1 MIANSDLYH
10 IANKTYAGVRGF
22 MNEQTRQ
29 ARPEA
34 WAENITRADRD
45 ADVMT
50 IDLFEVFQV
59 IWHWLW
65 LIVLVAL
72 ACGTAA
78 YAFSK
83 FVLPEEFEST
93 TKIYV
98 LDKSGAGGTNSQ
110 STYSDLQVGM
120 QLTKDYVE
128 LIKSRT
134 VLEAVMKDN
143 HLDQTYTY
151 EQFAETV
158 NVQTPADTRIVT
170 ITVTNHDPALAQKL
184 ADDIRKRSGELI
196 IKTMQIDAVNTYEK
210 ANYPDRKSAPSCGR
224 WAVVAALI
232 GALAV
237 SAVVIA
243 RYLLDDTIKTSD
255 DVEKYLG
262 LSNLALIPF
271 DESVMTEDEDSS
283 KGLWYKKFRKKSS
296 RNGLCRTLFWRT

>member
-1 MIANSDLYH
+1 MIVKSDLYH

-50 IDLFEVFQV
+50 IDLVEVFQV

-151 EQFAETV
+151 EQFAEMV

-283 KGLWYKKFRKKSS
+283 KGLWYKKFRKKSG
-296 RNGLCRTLFWRT
+296 RN

>member
-151 EQFAETV
+151 EQFAEMV

-283 KGLWYKKFRKKSS
+283 KGLWYKKFRKKSG
-296 RNGLCRTLFWRT
+296 RN

>member
-50 IDLFEVFQV
+50 IDLVEVFQV
-59 IWHWLW
+59 IRHWLW

-151 EQFAETV
+151 EQFAEMV

-283 KGLWYKKFRKKSS
+283 KGLWHKKFRKKSG
-296 RNGLCRTLFWRT
+296 RN

>member
-1 MIANSDLYH
+1 MIVKSDLYH

-34 WAENITRADRD
+34 WTENITRADRN

-184 ADDIRKRSGELI
+184 ADDIRKRSSELI
-196 IKTMQIDAVNTYEK
+196 INTMQIDAVNTYEK
-210 ANYPDRKSAPSCGR
+210 ANYPDRKSAPSCSR

-232 GALAV
+232 GAIAV
-237 SAVVIA
+237 SAIVIV

-262 LSNLALIPF
+262 LSNLAMIPF
-271 DESVMTEDEDSS
+271 DESVMTQDEDSS
-283 KGLWYKKFRKKSS
+283 KGLRHEKFRKKSGG
-296 RNGLCRTLFWRT
+296 N

>member
-1 MIANSDLYH
+1 MIVNSDLYH
-10 IANKTYAGVRGF
+10 IANKTYAGERGF
-22 MNEQTRQ
+22 MNEQTIQ
-29 ARPEA
+29 TQPEA
-34 WAENITRADRD
+34 GAANITRANRIAD
-45 ADVMT
+45 ATT
-50 IDLFEVFQV
+50 IDLVEVFQV

-151 EQFAETV
+151 ENFAGMV

-196 IKTMQIDAVNTYEK
+196 INTMQIDAVNTYEK

-237 SAVVIA
+237 SAVVIV

-262 LSNLALIPF
+262 LSNLALIPL
-271 DESVMTEDEDSS
+271 DESVMAQSEDSS
-283 KGLWYKKFRKKSS
+283 KGLRHKRFRKKSG
-296 RNGLCRTLFWRT
+296 RN

>member
-1 MIANSDLYH
+1 
-10 IANKTYAGVRGF
+10 

-34 WAENITRADRD
+34 WAENITRADRN

-50 IDLFEVFQV
+50 IDLVEVFQV

-196 IKTMQIDAVNTYEK
+196 INTMQIDAVNTYEK

-237 SAVVIA
+237 SAIVIV

-262 LSNLALIPF
+262 LSNLAMIPF
-271 DESVMTEDEDSS
+271 DESVMTQDEDSS
-283 KGLWYKKFRKKSS
+283 KGLRHEKFRKKSGG
-296 RNGLCRTLFWRT
+296 N

>member
-59 IWHWLW
+59 TWHWLW

-151 EQFAETV
+151 EQFAEMV

-283 KGLWYKKFRKKSS
+283 KGLWYKKFRKKSG
-296 RNGLCRTLFWRT
+296 RN

>member
-50 IDLFEVFQV
+50 IDLVEVFQV
-59 IWHWLW
+59 IWQWLW

-196 IKTMQIDAVNTYEK
+196 IDTMQIDAVNTYEK

-237 SAVVIA
+237 SAIVIA

-283 KGLWYKKFRKKSS
+283 KGLWHKKFRKKSG
-296 RNGLCRTLFWRT
+296 RN

>member
-72 ACGTAA
+72 ACGNAA

-196 IKTMQIDAVNTYEK
+196 IDTMQIDAVNTYEK

-283 KGLWYKKFRKKSS
+283 KGLWYKKFRKKSG
-296 RNGLCRTLFWRT
+296 RN

>member
-29 ARPEA
+29 AQPEA
-34 WAENITRADRD
+34 WAENITRADRN

-50 IDLFEVFQV
+50 IDLVEVFQV
-59 IWHWLW
+59 IRHWLW

-143 HLDQTYTY
+143 HLNQTYTY

-196 IKTMQIDAVNTYEK
+196 INTMQIDAVNTYEK

-237 SAVVIA
+237 SAIVIV

-283 KGLWYKKFRKKSS
+283 KGLWHKKFRKKSG
-296 RNGLCRTLFWRT
+296 RN

>member
-1 MIANSDLYH
+1 MIVNSELYH

-50 IDLFEVFQV
+50 IDLVEVFQV

-151 EQFAETV
+151 EQFAEMV

-237 SAVVIA
+237 SAIVIV

-262 LSNLALIPF
+262 LSNLAMIPF
-271 DESVMTEDEDSS
+271 DESVMTQDEDSS
-283 KGLWYKKFRKKSS
+283 KGLWHKKFRKKSG
-296 RNGLCRTLFWRT
+296 RN

>member
-50 IDLFEVFQV
+50 IDLVEVFQV
-59 IWHWLW
+59 IRHWLW

-151 EQFAETV
+151 EQFAEMV
-158 NVQTPADTRIVT
+158 NVQTPTDTRIVT

-196 IKTMQIDAVNTYEK
+196 INTMQIDAVNTYEK

-283 KGLWYKKFRKKSS
+283 KGLWHKKFRKKSG
-296 RNGLCRTLFWRT
+296 RN

>member
-50 IDLFEVFQV
+50 IDLVEVFQV
-59 IWHWLW
+59 IWQWLW

-237 SAVVIA
+237 SAIVIA

-283 KGLWYKKFRKKSS
+283 KGLWYKKFRKKSG
-296 RNGLCRTLFWRT
+296 RN

>member
-1 MIANSDLYH
+1 M
-10 IANKTYAGVRGF
+10 NK
-22 MNEQTRQ
+22 Q
-29 ARPEA
+29 
-34 WAENITRADRD
+34 DRHGPKHGLK
-45 ADVMT
+45 
-50 IDLFEVFQV
+50 ILPEVFQV

-151 EQFAETV
+151 EQFAEMV

-283 KGLWYKKFRKKSS
+283 KGLWHKKFRKKSG
-296 RNGLCRTLFWRT
+296 RN

>member
-196 IKTMQIDAVNTYEK
+196 IDTMQIDAVNTYEK

-283 KGLWYKKFRKKSS
+283 KGLWYKKFRKKSG
-296 RNGLCRTLFWRT
+296 RN

>member
-1 MIANSDLYH
+1 MIVNSELYH

-50 IDLFEVFQV
+50 IDLVEVFQV

-151 EQFAETV
+151 EQFAEMV

-283 KGLWYKKFRKKSS
+283 KGLWYKKFRKKSG
-296 RNGLCRTLFWRT
+296 RN

>member
-283 KGLWYKKFRKKSS
+283 KGLWYKKFRKKSG
-296 RNGLCRTLFWRT
+296 RN

>member
-1 MIANSDLYH
+1 
-10 IANKTYAGVRGF
+10 

-151 EQFAETV
+151 EQFAGTV
-158 NVQTPADTRIVT
+158 NVQTPTDTRIVT

-196 IKTMQIDAVNTYEK
+196 INTMQIDAVNTYEK

-237 SAVVIA
+237 SAIVIV

-283 KGLWYKKFRKKSS
+283 KGLWHKKFRKKSG
-296 RNGLCRTLFWRT
+296 RN

>member
-34 WAENITRADRD
+34 WADNITRADRD

-50 IDLFEVFQV
+50 IDLVEVFQV

-151 EQFAETV
+151 EQFAEMV

-283 KGLWYKKFRKKSS
+283 KGLWHKKFRKKSG
-296 RNGLCRTLFWRT
+296 RN

>member
-1 MIANSDLYH
+1 MIVNSDLYH

-50 IDLFEVFQV
+50 IDLVEVFQV
-59 IWHWLW
+59 IWQWLW

-196 IKTMQIDAVNTYEK
+196 IDTMQIDAVNTYEK

-237 SAVVIA
+237 SAIVIA

-283 KGLWYKKFRKKSS
+283 KGLWHKKFRKKSG
-296 RNGLCRTLFWRT
+296 RN

>member
-1 MIANSDLYH
+1 MIVNSDLYH

-50 IDLFEVFQV
+50 IDLVEVFQV
-59 IWHWLW
+59 IWQWLW

-196 IKTMQIDAVNTYEK
+196 IDTMQIDAVNTYEK

-283 KGLWYKKFRKKSS
+283 KGLWHKKFRKKSG
-296 RNGLCRTLFWRT
+296 RN

>member
-1 MIANSDLYH
+1 MIVKSDLYH

-34 WAENITRADRD
+34 WAENITRADRN

-50 IDLFEVFQV
+50 IDLVEVFQV

-151 EQFAETV
+151 EQFAEMV

-283 KGLWYKKFRKKSS
+283 KGLWYKKFRKKSG
-296 RNGLCRTLFWRT
+296 RN

>member
-1 MIANSDLYH
+1 MIVKSDLYH

-34 WAENITRADRD
+34 WAENITRADRNS
-45 ADVMT
+45 DVMT
-50 IDLFEVFQV
+50 IDLVEVFQV

-184 ADDIRKRSGELI
+184 ADDIRKRSSELI
-196 IKTMQIDAVNTYEK
+196 INTMQIDAVNTYEK

-237 SAVVIA
+237 SAIVIV

-262 LSNLALIPF
+262 LSNLAMIPF
-271 DESVMTEDEDSS
+271 DESVMTQDEDSS
-283 KGLWYKKFRKKSS
+283 KGLRHEKFRKKSGG
-296 RNGLCRTLFWRT
+296 N

>member
-1 MIANSDLYH
+1 
-10 IANKTYAGVRGF
+10 

-50 IDLFEVFQV
+50 IDLVEVFQV
-59 IWHWLW
+59 IWQWLW

-196 IKTMQIDAVNTYEK
+196 IDTMQIDAVNTYEK

-237 SAVVIA
+237 SAIVIA

-271 DESVMTEDEDSS
+271 DESVMTEDEDAS
-283 KGLWYKKFRKKSS
+283 KGLWHKKFRKKSG
-296 RNGLCRTLFWRT
+296 RN

>member
-50 IDLFEVFQV
+50 IDLVEVFQV

-151 EQFAETV
+151 EQFAEMV

-283 KGLWYKKFRKKSS
+283 KGLWYKKFRKKSG
-296 RNGLCRTLFWRT
+296 RN

>member
-1 MIANSDLYH
+1 MIVNSDLYH

-196 IKTMQIDAVNTYEK
+196 IDTMQIDAVNTYEK

-237 SAVVIA
+237 SAIVIA

-283 KGLWYKKFRKKSS
+283 KGLWHKKFRKKSG
-296 RNGLCRTLFWRT
+296 RN

>member
-1 MIANSDLYH
+1 MIVNSDLYH

-50 IDLFEVFQV
+50 IDLVEVFQV
-59 IWHWLW
+59 IWQWLW

-196 IKTMQIDAVNTYEK
+196 IDTMQIDAVNTYEK

-237 SAVVIA
+237 SAIVIA

-271 DESVMTEDEDSS
+271 DESVMTEDEDAS
-283 KGLWYKKFRKKSS
+283 KGLWHKKFRKKSG
-296 RNGLCRTLFWRT
+296 RN

>member
-1 MIANSDLYH
+1 MIVNSELYH

-151 EQFAETV
+151 ENFAGMV

-283 KGLWYKKFRKKSS
+283 KGLWHKKFRKKSG
-296 RNGLCRTLFWRT
+296 RN

>member
-196 IKTMQIDAVNTYEK
+196 IDTMQIDAVNTYEK

-283 KGLWYKKFRKKSS
+283 KGLWHKKFRKKSG
-296 RNGLCRTLFWRT
+296 RN

>member
-50 IDLFEVFQV
+50 IDLVEVFQV
-59 IWHWLW
+59 IRHWLW

-151 EQFAETV
+151 EQFAEMV

-196 IKTMQIDAVNTYEK
+196 IDTMQIDAVNTYEK

-283 KGLWYKKFRKKSS
+283 KGLWHKKFRKKSG
-296 RNGLCRTLFWRT
+296 RN

>member
-1 MIANSDLYH
+1 MIVNSELYH

-34 WAENITRADRD
+34 WADNITRADRD

-50 IDLFEVFQV
+50 IDLVEVFQV

-237 SAVVIA
+237 SAIVIA

-283 KGLWYKKFRKKSS
+283 KGLWHKKFRKKSG
-296 RNGLCRTLFWRT
+296 RN

>member
-1 MIANSDLYH
+1 MIVKSDLYH

-50 IDLFEVFQV
+50 IDLVEVFQV
-59 IWHWLW
+59 IRQWLW

-196 IKTMQIDAVNTYEK
+196 IDTMQIDAVNTYEK

-283 KGLWYKKFRKKSS
+283 KGLWHKKFRKKSG
-296 RNGLCRTLFWRT
+296 RN

>member
-34 WAENITRADRD
+34 WADNITRADRD

-50 IDLFEVFQV
+50 IDLVEVFQV
-59 IWHWLW
+59 IRHWLW

-283 KGLWYKKFRKKSS
+283 KGLWYKKFRKKSG
-296 RNGLCRTLFWRT
+296 RN

>member
-151 EQFAETV
+151 EQFAEMV
-158 NVQTPADTRIVT
+158 NVQTPTDTRIVT

-283 KGLWYKKFRKKSS
+283 KGLWYKKFRKKSG
-296 RNGLCRTLFWRT
+296 RN

>member
-50 IDLFEVFQV
+50 IDLVEVFQV
-59 IWHWLW
+59 IRHWLW

-151 EQFAETV
+151 ENFAGMV

-283 KGLWYKKFRKKSS
+283 KGLWHKKFRKKSG
-296 RNGLCRTLFWRT
+296 RN

>member
-1 MIANSDLYH
+1 MIVKSDLYH

-151 EQFAETV
+151 EQFAEMV

-283 KGLWYKKFRKKSS
+283 KGLWYKKFRKKSG
-296 RNGLCRTLFWRT
+296 RN

>member
-1 MIANSDLYH
+1 
-10 IANKTYAGVRGF
+10 

-50 IDLFEVFQV
+50 IDLVEVFQV
-59 IWHWLW
+59 IWQWLW

-143 HLDQTYTY
+143 HLDQIYTY

-196 IKTMQIDAVNTYEK
+196 IDTMQIDAVNTYEK

-237 SAVVIA
+237 SAIVIA

-283 KGLWYKKFRKKSS
+283 KGLWHKKFRKKSG
-296 RNGLCRTLFWRT
+296 RN

>member
-50 IDLFEVFQV
+50 IDLVEVFQV

-151 EQFAETV
+151 EQFAEMV

-196 IKTMQIDAVNTYEK
+196 IDTMQIDAVNTYEK

-283 KGLWYKKFRKKSS
+283 KGLWHKKFRKKSG
-296 RNGLCRTLFWRT
+296 RN

>member
-1 MIANSDLYH
+1 
-10 IANKTYAGVRGF
+10 

-34 WAENITRADRD
+34 WADNITRADRD

-50 IDLFEVFQV
+50 IDLVEVFQV

-196 IKTMQIDAVNTYEK
+196 IDTMQIDAVNTYEK

-237 SAVVIA
+237 SAIVIA

-283 KGLWYKKFRKKSS
+283 KGLWHKKFRKKSG
-296 RNGLCRTLFWRT
+296 RN

>member
-50 IDLFEVFQV
+50 IDLVEVFQV
-59 IWHWLW
+59 IRHWLW

-196 IKTMQIDAVNTYEK
+196 INTMQIDAVNTYEK

-237 SAVVIA
+237 SAIVIA

-283 KGLWYKKFRKKSS
+283 KGLWHKKFRKKSG
-296 RNGLCRTLFWRT
+296 RN